1 MINLKDSDIL
11 SKALVGCEF
20 EFYSNTSIED
30 TAKAVGAL
38 LKKKIRVEKKAH
50 SEFQPS
56 ADEFKMEPDMS
67 GGAGLIELVTGA
79 MPYSAARLM
88 IIKVCKWIEENG
100 YTTERS
106 SIHLNLSF
114 DSKLS
119 GNKHLISKM
128 SPLKFILDFNEDL
141 VWKEFPNRKDS
152 TYAKSIKFVIPRVE
166 TYSYNGEQISQ
177 NNFIFPKTK
186 YYGVNFD
193 KLQKNYLEFRYLGG
207 ENWHKKSAKIL
218 NLLDLFIIQL
228 WKSSNESNFN
238 ELNKLELKKIL
249 SDNKKIIE
257 LRVDWRN
264 INKNFPKCQFTV
276 DLDNN
281 PNVIDLYW
289 PQIKESVSRLFTH
302 GQMDKGHINYD
313 SNTGRVQVNEG
324 NLPYCFELE
333 GYEFIG
339 CTLQGELKYCDF
351 FKCDVNS
358 SDIRNCNFY
367 QSSQINNSKVGSCHI
382 TQTVNLKGC
391 YVYGTDTV
399 FKGTMRGGIFR
410 EGMYEPKLAKFD
422 DVEVVT
428 SNKIVNV
435 IKNQR

>member
-50 SEFQPS
+50 SLFQPS

-88 IIKVCKWIEENG
+88 IIKVCKWIEDNG

-141 VWKEFPNRKDS
+141 VWKEFPNRKNS
-152 TYAKSIKFVIPRVE
+152 TYSKSIKFVIPRIE

-207 ENWHKKSAKIL
+207 ENWHKKSARIL
-218 NLLDLFIIQL
+218 NLLDAFIVQL
-228 WKSSNESNFN
+228 WKSANEGNFN

-249 SDNKKIIE
+249 ADNKKVIE

-264 INKNFPKCQFTV
+264 ITKNFPKCQFTV

-289 PQIKESVSRLFTH
+289 PQVKEAVSKLFTH
-302 GQMDKGHINYD
+302 GKMDRGHVNYD
-313 SNTGRVQVNEG
+313 SNTGRIQVNEG
-324 NLPYCFELE
+324 HLPYCFELE

-339 CTLQGELKYCDF
+339 CSVQGELTHCDF
-351 FKCDVNS
+351 FRCDVKS

-367 QSSQINNSKVGSCHI
+367 QSTQVNDSKVGSCHI
-382 TQTVNLKGC
+382 TQTIVLKGC
-391 YVYGTDTV
+391 YVYGSDTV
-399 FKGTMRGGIFR
+399 FKGMMQGGIFR

-422 DVEVVT
+422 DVEIVT